1 MGVRAIPDLD
11 VQSAGFLVVA
21 DSHAPPSL
29 LRSITETTTAS
40 SAPKEH
46 REQVTGDF
54 AMEEYL
60 ELQRLVYRVSEGV
73 REEGRKDLPG
83 LAGKRATSE
92 NPLSP
97 KLRECISK
105 EGD

>member
-1 MGVRAIPDLD
+1 
-11 VQSAGFLVVA
+11 
-21 DSHAPPSL
+21 
-29 LRSITETTTAS
+29 
-40 SAPKEH
+40 
-46 REQVTGDF
+46 
-54 AMEEYL
+54 MEEYL

-97 KLRECISK
+97 KFRELIFHAL
-105 EGD
+105 G